1 MSFSTCSCS
10 QCQSLWFG
18 GGSASQDAA
27 DAPSAM
33 SSGSATT
40 ADIGTPP
47 VPDQPVFSLSQPDS
61 TLIGVD
67 TFRADPRFSGITGSG
82 VSVVVID
89 TGIDLNHSFFG
100 ADSDHNGIDDRIVY
114 SYDFSGTNDSNASDT
129 NGHGSNVASIIGS
142 SDGTYTGMAPGVNII
157 ALKVFPDGNGGA
169 ATADITEA
177 LNWVVANRS
186 AYNIVAVNMSLGF
199 SDNVN
204 SPSTTVWSSQ
214 FANLVANN
222 TTVVVASGNGYYSYQ
237 SQGVSTPSDDPNA
250 WSIGAVWDRNWG
262 SGFAWSGGA
271 IDYSTSAD
279 QIISFSQRSVSM
291 TTIFAPG
298 GQITGANYNG
308 GTITE
313 SGTSQAAPHI
323 AGLVAD
329 MQQLALQVSG
339 HTLSVSQL
347 KADMIAGSTLIY
359 DGDNENDDVANTYAY
374 YHRVNAEGWGI
385 QVLND
390 LFAGTTGND
399 TLNGTS
405 VADVIHGNI
414 GNDALNGNGGDD
426 SLYGDAGVDTLVGGA
441 GNDLLD
447 GGTGAD
453 TLAGGTGNDT
463 YVVDNA
469 GDVVTELAGEG
480 TDTVQASVTYTL
492 STNVENLTLVGSG
505 GAINGTG
512 NTADNVLTGN
522 DSANVLMGL
531 SGNDTIYGQGGDDV
545 IDGGAGADTMVG
557 GAGNDTYYVD
567 NTGDVVTEGAGSS
580 FVVPSGWT
588 LKGTADYNNDGEID
602 VVVSQGNTNQLW
614 LLSSGAVQSTVNLPD
629 LSAGG
634 WKFLGIA
641 DENNDGTKD
650 LLYQHTYLG
659 IYYAQ
664 LMNGATVGA
673 GATATVTAV
682 DPLLSLTGSNQG
694 TDTVIS
700 SISYTLT
707 TGVENLTLA
716 GGAGSIDA
724 TGNGAANVIVGNEG
738 NNRITGGGGADTL
751 TGGTGA
757 DTFVYGAASNS
768 TLAARDTITDFTLGT
783 DTLDIAA
790 LAQFVWLGTGSF
802 DGQVNELRYASSGG
816 ITTLSADLN
825 GDGIADFAV
834 NLQGTLSLTTVN
846 FVPGTFVL
854 PLTLTGTSGSDTL
867 TGQSGDDTL
876 SGLGGNDT
884 LSGFGGN
891 DILDGGSG
899 ADTMIGGT
907 GDDTYYVDN
916 PGDVVTELPAQGTD
930 TVISTI
936 SYALPANVE
945 NLTLASGAGTINATG
960 NSLAN
965 LIVGNESA
973 NILTGGGGIDTLTGG
988 LGADTFVYGAASD
1001 STPGA
1006 RDTITDFATGTDKL
1020 DLSALGQFHWLGT
1033 GGFDNLADALRYSTG
1048 GGITTIFA
1056 DIDGNGTA
1064 DLAIDLQGTL
1074 ALASSDFT
1082 SSSIIAPLVLTG
1094 TSGNDTLTGGSLSDT
1109 LYGLAGNDTLYGL
1122 AGNDILDGGPGADT
1136 MVGGTGNDTYYVD
1149 DVGDVVTETSGAA
1162 FVVPSGWTLKGT
1174 ADYNNDGETDVVVS
1188 QGDTNQLWLLG
1199 NGAVQSTVSLPTIGG
1214 GWKFLGIADENND
1227 GTKDLLYQHIYVG
1240 IYYAQLMNGA
1250 TVGAGA
1256 NATVTTVDPLL
1267 PLTASNQG
1275 TDMVISSVSYTLT
1288 TGVENLTLAG
1298 GAGSIDGTGNS
1309 AANFIIGNGGAN
1321 RITGGGGAD
1330 TLSGGPGAD
1339 TFVYGAA
1346 SDSTLAARDTI
1357 TDFTQN
1363 SDQLDLSGMGQFRWL
1378 GASAFDNQ
1386 ANALHYAISG
1396 GVTTVSADINGDG
1409 TADFAVDLQGTLT
1422 LASSD
1427 FTSSSL
1433 LLPLTLTG
1441 TSGNDTLTGGSLG
1454 DTLYGLA
1461 GNDTLYGL
1469 AGNDILDGGPGADTM
1484 VGGTGNDT
1492 YYVDDPG
1499 DVVTETSGA
1508 AFVVPS
1514 GWTLKG
1520 TADYNNDGET
1530 DVVVSQGDTNQL
1542 WLLGNGAV
1550 QSTVSLPTIGGGW
1563 KFLGIADENNDG
1575 TKDLLYQ
1582 HTYLGIYYAQLMN
1595 GATVSA
1601 GANATVTMV
1610 DPLLPLAASNQGTD
1624 MVISSISY
1632 TLTTGV
1638 ENLTL
1643 SGGAGSIDGTGNSA
1657 ANFIIGNGGAN
1668 RITGGGGADTL
1679 SGGPGADTFVY
1690 GAASDST
1697 LAARDTITD
1706 FTQNSDQLDL
1716 SGMGQFRWLGAS
1728 AFDNQANA
1736 LHYAISGGVTTVS
1749 ADINGDGTADF
1760 AVDLQG
1766 TLTLASSDFTSNSLL
1781 VPLTLTGTSGN
1792 DTLTGGSLSDTLYG
1806 LAGNDTLY
1814 GLAGNDILDGGPG
1827 ADTMVGGTG
1836 NDTYYVDNIGDVVTE
1851 LAGQGTDTVIS
1862 TISYTLP
1869 GTIENLTLAG
1879 GAGSIDGTGNNV
1891 ANIIIG
1897 NEGDNRII
1905 GSGGADTLTGGLGA
1919 DTFVYNVVSDSP
1931 LLGRD
1936 TITDFT
1942 PGTDKLDLSALGQFR
1957 WLGTSGFD
1965 NQPYE
1970 LHYSVGTGVTTVA
1983 VDRDGDGVPEVI
1995 IDLQGAL
2002 TLATSDFT
2010 SNSLLVPLTLT
2021 GTSGNDTLTGGSLGD
2036 TLYGLAGNDTLYG
2049 LAGNDI
2055 LDGGPGADT
2064 MVGGTGNDTYYVDD
2078 PGDVVTETSGA
2089 AFVVPSG
2096 WTLKGTADYN
2106 NDGELDVVVSQGS
2119 TNQLWLL
2126 GNGAVQ
2132 STVSL
2137 PDLSGGGWS
2146 FLGIADQNNDGTK
2159 DLLYHH
2165 IYLGIYYAQLMNGA
2179 TVGAGA
2185 NATVTSVDTL
2195 LPLTGSNQGTDTV
2208 ISSISYALPT
2218 GVENL
2223 TLASGA
2229 GSIDATGNGAAN
2241 VIVGNEGNNRLT
2253 GGGGAD
2259 TLTGGLGADTF
2270 VYGAASDSTLAAR
2283 DTITDFTQNSDQLD
2297 LSGLGQLRW
2306 LGANAYD
2313 GQARALTFAV
2323 SGSVTTVSVDM
2334 NGDRTTDFALD
2345 LQGVYA
2351 LTSGDFTVA
2360 SLLGA
2365 TSAIVTPADAAGAQM
2380 IQAMATFDASTSS
2393 QSSLLAPGQDS
2404 SSLPISAADDH
2415 HISSG

>member
-1149 DVGDVVTETSGAA
+1149 
-1162 FVVPSGWTLKGT
+1162 
-1174 ADYNNDGETDVVVS
+1174 
-1188 QGDTNQLWLLG
+1188 
-1199 NGAVQSTVSLPTIGG
+1199 
-1214 GWKFLGIADENND
+1214 
-1227 GTKDLLYQHIYVG
+1227 
-1240 IYYAQLMNGA
+1240 
-1250 TVGAGA
+1250 
-1256 NATVTTVDPLL
+1256 
-1267 PLTASNQG
+1267 
-1275 TDMVISSVSYTLT
+1275 
-1288 TGVENLTLAG
+1288 
-1298 GAGSIDGTGNS
+1298 
-1309 AANFIIGNGGAN
+1309 
-1321 RITGGGGAD
+1321 
-1330 TLSGGPGAD
+1330 
-1339 TFVYGAA
+1339 
-1346 SDSTLAARDTI
+1346 
-1357 TDFTQN
+1357 
-1363 SDQLDLSGMGQFRWL
+1363 
-1378 GASAFDNQ
+1378 
-1386 ANALHYAISG
+1386 
-1396 GVTTVSADINGDG
+1396 
-1409 TADFAVDLQGTLT
+1409 
-1422 LASSD
+1422 
-1427 FTSSSL
+1427 
-1433 LLPLTLTG
+1433 
-1441 TSGNDTLTGGSLG
+1441 
-1454 DTLYGLA
+1454 
-1461 GNDTLYGL
+1461 
-1469 AGNDILDGGPGADTM
+1469 
-1484 VGGTGNDT
+1484 
-1492 YYVDDPG
+1492 
-1499 DVVTETSGA
+1499 
-1508 AFVVPS
+1508 
-1514 GWTLKG
+1514 
-1520 TADYNNDGET
+1520 
-1530 DVVVSQGDTNQL
+1530 
-1542 WLLGNGAV
+1542 
-1550 QSTVSLPTIGGGW
+1550 
-1563 KFLGIADENNDG
+1563 
-1575 TKDLLYQ
+1575 
-1582 HTYLGIYYAQLMN
+1582 
-1595 GATVSA
+1595 
-1601 GANATVTMV
+1601 
-1610 DPLLPLAASNQGTD
+1610 
-1624 MVISSISY
+1624 
-1632 TLTTGV
+1632 
-1638 ENLTL
+1638 
-1643 SGGAGSIDGTGNSA
+1643 
-1657 ANFIIGNGGAN
+1657 
-1668 RITGGGGADTL
+1668 
-1679 SGGPGADTFVY
+1679 
-1690 GAASDST
+1690 
-1697 LAARDTITD
+1697 
-1706 FTQNSDQLDL
+1706 
-1716 SGMGQFRWLGAS
+1716 
-1728 AFDNQANA
+1728 
-1736 LHYAISGGVTTVS
+1736 
-1749 ADINGDGTADF
+1749 
-1760 AVDLQG
+1760 
-1766 TLTLASSDFTSNSLL
+1766 
-1781 VPLTLTGTSGN
+1781 
-1792 DTLTGGSLSDTLYG
+1792 
-1806 LAGNDTLY
+1806 
-1814 GLAGNDILDGGPG
+1814 
-1827 ADTMVGGTG
+1827 
-1836 NDTYYVDNIGDVVTE
+1836 NIGDVVTE